1 MQHTR
6 TDSKCLLEE
15 ECMTLHDYMT
25 LASNCMT
32 CAPLVTRVST
42 SHFHVDC
49 RLCYLWILDTVAL
62 CRCMESDSHCA
73 VHSPCMRWE
82 MGQWGSN
89 TGRSVIYF
97 VVSTFIYHLYLI
109 IYPLDSLSKSSLHWV
124 FEWVL
129 LVSELRLQTCR
140 LANCLYNIHHHASIS
155 SLYMGK
161 Q

>member
-6 TDSKCLLEE
+6 TGSKCLLEE

-97 VVSTFIYHLYLI
+97 VVSTFIYHLYLLPAWLTKQEFAPLSECCLFPSWDCRRVDLLTVCITFI
-109 IYPLDSLSKSSLHWV
+109 ITPRY
-124 FEWVL
+124 
-129 LVSELRLQTCR
+129 
-140 LANCLYNIHHHASIS
+140 HH
-155 SLYMGK
+155 YTWENNRT
-161 Q
+161 